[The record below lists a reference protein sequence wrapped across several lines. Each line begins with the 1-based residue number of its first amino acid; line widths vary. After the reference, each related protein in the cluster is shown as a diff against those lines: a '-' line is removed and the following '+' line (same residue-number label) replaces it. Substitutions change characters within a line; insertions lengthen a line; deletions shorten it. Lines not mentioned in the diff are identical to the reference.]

1 MRRMQSVGVSAVL
14 AATLLL
20 GCGGEEKPPP
30 VSEPQVSPQCDSPT
44 EYLAFDPANSAPQE
58 LRLQRIDDI
67 LALFDAATANVAV
80 AGDKAAQALALY
92 QGSEARL
99 RADVQGRMDLRSS
112 PALLVGPELD
122 ATLTGAIEDLRKAT
136 TAYQARVARQR
147 LVTSG
152 FSRFL
157 YLSVMEE
164 LLTAPSREHYDQ
176 AYGYLGTGRT
186 NAEAGRRSFAR
197 MATERDATNETAL
210 APDLFAL
217 VISGACTLDGA
228 LEYLGKDSMEV
239 EEDEPYA
246 RLTRMMDARL
256 QLILV
261 YSLSHEL
268 FAYTRVPTD
277 AQAAQLAL
285 IGADGLL
292 RTLEPSLQQSGQE
305 RIALAHDLREA
316 LDAALAASRPDDPA
330 WIPAFKA
337 QEFLDRIQ
345 ASWFIDVKG

>member
-1 MRRMQSVGVSAVL
+1 MKRMQAAGVGVVL
-14 AATLLL
+14 AATLLV

-30 VSEPQVSPQCDSPT
+30 VPEPQVAPQCDSPT
-44 EYLAFDPANSAPQE
+44 DYIPFDSANSAQQE

-92 QGSEARL
+92 QGSDARL
-99 RADVQGRMDLRSS
+99 QADVQGRMDLRSS
-112 PALLVGPELD
+112 PAALVGPELD
-122 ATLTGAIEDLRKAT
+122 AAITGAIEDLRKAT
-136 TAYQARVARQR
+136 TAHEVRVARQR
-147 LVTSG
+147 LAASG
-152 FSRFL
+152 FYRFL

-176 AYGYLGTGRT
+176 AYGYLGTGQT

-210 APDLFAL
+210 APDLFTL
-217 VISGACTLDGA
+217 VVSGACTLEGA
-228 LEYLGKDSMEV
+228 LEYLGKDTMEV

-268 FAYTRVPTD
+268 FAYTRASTD

-292 RTLEPSLQQSGQE
+292 RTLEPSLEQSGQE
-305 RIALAHDLREA
+305 RVALAHELREA
-316 LDAALAASRPDDPA
+316 LDTALAASRPDDPA
-330 WIPAFKA
+330 WISTFKA
-337 QEFLDRIQ
+337 QDFLDRIQ